1 MRLINTTTL
10 ELREFIGLD
19 VPVYAI
25 LSHRW
30 GPDEATFQDF
40 ERGVQ
45 QTREGFTKI
54 EKSCNEALKSDIGW
68 AWADTCCI
76 DKESSAELTEAINSM
91 YEWYRRA
98 WVCYVYL
105 ADVLWEQ
112 STSDSSQ
119 PSLKRFRRSA
129 WFTRGW
135 TLQEL
140 IAPQDVR
147 FFDCGW
153 QFLGTKDGLADEI
166 SEITGIDRHHLLP
179 NTYIKEAGPCIS
191 ALNCLGHPSQESHWP
206 SHKPLPSIATRMS
219 WMSMR
224 QTTRVEDMAYCLLGI
239 FDVNMPLLYGE
250 GPKAF
255 MRLQLEIIKQS
266 NDDSIF
272 AWVSNQ
278 FSGGLL
284 APWPSSFVASRFV
297 QKRAPIETRRRPYA
311 MTNQGLHFP
320 ITWRAGE
327 LRSESEVRELRV
339 LLDCGICGPQGFKNI
354 MLRLEPRSGN
364 SWYRICTPVLEQM
377 DMGPWRHPLLRSPS
391 LLTQDPVTLNKFT
404 AMLAYKK
411 RQPWA
416 QADPLNDLKEI
427 TVEAG
432 NVQSSYF
439 VFTEQ

>member
-1 MRLINTTTL
+1 MRLINTKTL
-10 ELREFIGLD
+10 GFREFYDLEI
-19 VPVYAI
+19 PKYAI

-30 GPDEATFQDF
+30 GSDEATFQDF

-54 EKSCNEALKSDIGW
+54 KKFCNEALKSDIGW
-68 AWADTCCI
+68 AWVDTCCI
-76 DKESSAELTEAINSM
+76 DKKSSAELTEAINSM

-119 PSLKRFRRSA
+119 PSLKRFRWSA

-140 IAPQDVR
+140 IAPQTVR

-153 QFLGTKDGLADEI
+153 QFLGTKDSLADEI
-166 SEITGIDRHHLLP
+166 SEITGIDIQYLLP
-179 NTYIKEAGPCIS
+179 NVHMEARACIS
-191 ALNCLGHPSQESHWP
+191 APNCRGHPSQERDWP
-206 SHKPLPSIATRMS
+206 SYKPLPSIATRMS
-219 WMSMR
+219 WMSTR

-255 MRLQLEIIKQS
+255 MRLQMEIIKQN

-272 AWVSNQ
+272 AWAGNR

-284 APWPSSFVASRFV
+284 APSPSSFVASRFV
-297 QKRAPIETRRRPYA
+297 HKWAPIETRRRPYS

-327 LRSESEVRELRV
+327 LRGGKEVYGLRV
-339 LLDCGICGPQGFKNI
+339 LLDCGICGPQGIKNI
-354 MLRLEPRSGN
+354 MLRFAEGEGN
-364 SWYRICTPVLEQM
+364 SWYRIYGQVLEQM

-391 LLTQDPVTLNKFT
+391 PLIQDPVTLNKLT
-404 AMLAYKK
+404 ATLVYKNG
-411 RQPWA
+411 QPRA
-416 QADPLNDLKEI
+416 QADPLNDLEEI
-427 TVEAG
+427 TVEAP
-432 NVQSSYF
+432 STLAEL
-439 VFTEQ
+439 FTNQ